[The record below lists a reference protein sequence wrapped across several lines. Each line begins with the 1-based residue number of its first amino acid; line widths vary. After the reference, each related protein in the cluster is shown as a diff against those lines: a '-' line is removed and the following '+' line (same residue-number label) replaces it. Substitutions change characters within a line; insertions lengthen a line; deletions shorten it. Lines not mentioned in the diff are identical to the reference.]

1 MRVVC
6 IDDEQL
12 ALRYIERQLAKIAE
26 VEVIG
31 SFVNPLE
38 GKEFILREKPDVV
51 FLDIDMTPVNGMEIA
66 EKILEKLPDVI
77 LVFVTAYEAY
87 AVNAFELN
95 ATDYIVKPLKF
106 ERLELT
112 VNRIKNQLQNQH
124 KRIITYP
131 QSLRIKMTPSLAFE
145 TEPDVFEPLP
155 WRTAKTQELFIFLL
169 QNHDVVIE
177 KSAIIE
183 LLWDD
188 YDLEKAYSL
197 LYTTI
202 YNIRKQIKPYQKHIM
217 LHNHSYGYLLE
228 LTQVEIDYVEW
239 SKAIGAL
246 PDLTADTVGD
256 YERAMEM
263 YAGTYLANYDY
274 TWLEAE
280 RQRYERI
287 WLQASNQIATFYYHN
302 GKVNDAIRWYNY
314 MIDHNPTIEDAH
326 FELMKLHGENGNFA
340 AMMQQYTAL
349 HKVWRNYYDAKPSD
363 YIIEW
368 YMEMMK

>member
-12 ALRYIERQLAKIAE
+12 ALHYIERQLEKIAD

-31 SFVNPLE
+31 SFVNPLK
-38 GKEFILREKPDVV
+38 GKEFILREEPDVI
-51 FLDIDMTPVNGMEIA
+51 FLDIDMTPINGMEIA

-77 LVFVTAYEAY
+77 IVFVTAYETY

-95 ATDYIVKPLKF
+95 ATDYIVKPLKL

-112 VNRIKNQLQNQH
+112 INRIKKRLQHQQEKFVSHPLN
-124 KRIITYP
+124 
-131 QSLRIKMTPSLAFE
+131 LRIKMTPSLAFE

-169 QNHDVVIE
+169 QNQGVVIE

-188 YDLEKAYSL
+188 YDLDKAYSL

-202 YNIRKQIKPYQKHIM
+202 YNIRKQIKAFQEHIV

-228 LTQVEIDYVEW
+228 LNRVKVDYVEW
-239 SKAIGAL
+239 LKAMETL
-246 PDLTADTVGD
+246 PELTAATVSD
-256 YERAMEM
+256 YERAMDM

-280 RQRYERI
+280 RHRYERL
-287 WLQASNQIATFYYHN
+287 WLQTSTRIASFYYNN
-302 GKVNDAIRWYNY
+302 GKINDAIRWYNY
-314 MIDHNPTIEDAH
+314 MIDHDPTIEDAH
-326 FELMKLHGENGNFA
+326 FELMKLYGEKGDFA
-340 AMMQQYTAL
+340 AMMQQYTIL
-349 HKVWRNYYDAKPSD
+349 HKVWRSYYDAKPSD
-363 YIIEW
+363 YIMEW

>member
-12 ALRYIERQLAKIAE
+12 ALSFLERQLAKIAE

-31 SFVNPLE
+31 SFINPLE
-38 GKEFILREKPDVV
+38 GKKFILREEPDVI
-51 FLDIDMTPVNGMEIA
+51 FLDIDMTPLNGMEIA
-66 EKILEKLPDVI
+66 ERVLEKLPDVI

-112 VNRIKNQLQNQH
+112 VNRIKKQLQSRQ
-124 KRIITYP
+124 KKPISRS
-131 QSLRIKMTPSLAFE
+131 QSLRIRTTPSLAFE
-145 TEPDVFEPLP
+145 TEPDVFKPLP

-183 LLWDD
+183 LLWED
-188 YDLEKAYSL
+188 YELEKAHSL

-202 YNIRKQIKPYQKHIM
+202 YNIRKQLSPYQEHID
-217 LHNHSYGYLLE
+217 LRNHSYGYLLE
-228 LTQVEIDYVEW
+228 LNRVEIDFVEW
-239 SKAIGAL
+239 LKAVKAL
-246 PDLTADTVGD
+246 PKLTTDTVAD
-256 YERAMEM
+256 YERVMER

-280 RQRYERI
+280 RYRYERL
-287 WLQASNQIATFYYHN
+287 WLHTSNKIAAFYYN
-302 GKVNDAIRWYNY
+302 QGKVNEAIRWYHY
-314 MIDHNPTIEDAH
+314 MIEHDPTIEKAH
-326 FELMKLHGENGNFA
+326 FELMKLYGKKGDFA
-340 AMMQQYTAL
+340 AMMQQYTTL
-349 HKVWRNYYDAKPSD
+349 HKVWRTHFDAKPSD
-363 YIIEW
+363 HIIAW
-368 YMEMMK
+368 YVDMMK